1 MLDMPQRLVL
11 HDFVCGDKK
20 EKKEGGREGR
30 KEGGGS
36 RIKGGRRIDR

>member
-1 MLDMPQRLVL
+1 MPQRLVL

-30 KEGGGS
+30 KEG
-36 RIKGGRRIDR
+36 RRRIEDQGREEDR